1 MDEPEKLSPPPAWLG
16 AIEEIDTFGLKATVL
31 KTAMKLDVFTTIAGG
46 CQRLEE
52 IAQATRCSLRGMR
65 VLLDALCPLGLLTNS
80 ADSYAL
86 TPPAQA
92 FLVRTSSSCCMDM
105 YLALF
110 HARERF
116 TDCVRTGEP
125 ALDLSGPE
133 AEDLW
138 ASYTAQFLV
147 RWPWFAEIVRK
158 RWETAGVAERA
169 VSGAHILDVG
179 SGAGVK
185 SFVLAQA
192 TPTIRVTAID
202 TPKVLAVAARIARAM
217 GVAGQ
222 VSYQSGDVLHMD
234 LGREQFDI
242 VLLGNVLRFF
252 AANHIRDIL
261 RKLYQ
266 ALKFGGL
273 VVVDDDVLDE
283 ERRQSEQVLLLAV
296 FLVNSAPYG
305 DLYTFSQYREML
317 EGAGFTQVTL
327 YGERPVTAR
336 KGR

>member
-1 MDEPEKLSPPPAWLG
+1 MDEPEKLPPPPAWLG
-16 AIEEIDTFGLKATVL
+16 VIEEIDTFGLKATVF
-31 KTAMKLDVFTTIAGG
+31 KTAMELDVFTTIAGG
-46 CQRLEE
+46 CQRVEE
-52 IAQATRCSLRGMR
+52 IARATRCSLRGMR
-65 VLLDALCPLGLLTNS
+65 VLLDALCSLGLLTKS

-86 TPPAQA
+86 THPAQA
-92 FLVRTSSSCCMDM
+92 FLVRAMPSCCMDM

-110 HARERF
+110 QGRERF
-116 TDCVRTGEP
+116 TDCVRTGKP

-158 RWETAGVAERA
+158 RWKSVGVAARA

-192 TPTIRVTAID
+192 DPTIRVTAVD
-202 TPKVLAVAARIARAM
+202 TPKVLAVAARIAGAM
-217 GVAGQ
+217 RVADQ
-222 VSYQSGDVLHMD
+222 VSYQSGDALRVE

-261 RKLYQ
+261 RKVHY
-266 ALKFGGL
+266 ALKSGGL
-273 VVVDDDVLDE
+273 VVIDDDVLDE
-283 ERRQSEQVLLLAV
+283 ECPQTEQVLLTAV
-296 FLVNSAPYG
+296 FLVNSVPYG
-305 DLYTFSQYREML
+305 DFHTLSQYREL
-317 EGAGFTQVTL
+317 LDGAGFTQVTL
-327 YGERPVTAR
+327 HGDRPLTAT
-336 KGR
+336 K